1 MGNSGQQKWAISGA
15 IVTPQGV
22 DTSVPDPFGWKF
34 ELLLDGK
41 QNTHRDYIFDVRMMI
56 VMTQQWLSPTNSNL
70 SLEIVPTFAFL
81 LRPLSVYKH
90 LEFAKLLDL
99 IRKYVII
106 TNIALVL
113 SGGNIF
119 PGS

>member
-34 ELLLDGK
+34 ELLLDGN
-41 QNTHRDYIFDVRMMI
+41 QNTHRDYIFDVGMMI
-56 VMTQQWLSPTNSNL
+56 EMTQHWLSSTNSNL
-70 SLEIVPTFAFL
+70 SLEIVPTFAFYCDHL
-81 LRPLSVYKH
+81 LCTNISNLQNY
-90 LEFAKLLDL
+90 LN
-99 IRKYVII
+99 RKYVII

>member
-1 MGNSGQQKWAISGA
+1 MVKCPIRCLRPLEGVPLSFLLKSPDNGVGKVGNSGQQKWAISGA

-56 VMTQQWLSPTNSNL
+56 VMT
-70 SLEIVPTFAFL
+70 
-81 LRPLSVYKH
+81 
-90 LEFAKLLDL
+90 
-99 IRKYVII
+99 
-106 TNIALVL
+106 
-113 SGGNIF
+113 
-119 PGS
+119 